1 MEGRWADY
9 GLEGMWDPQCSNR
22 EMEALMAL
30 AHPNVVQLIKYFM
43 QGPNLVFM
51 LEYLLTTLAQV
62 IQELSEKPLWEAEIK
77 S

>member
-1 MEGRWADY
+1 
-9 GLEGMWDPQCSNR
+9 
-22 EMEALMAL
+22 MAL